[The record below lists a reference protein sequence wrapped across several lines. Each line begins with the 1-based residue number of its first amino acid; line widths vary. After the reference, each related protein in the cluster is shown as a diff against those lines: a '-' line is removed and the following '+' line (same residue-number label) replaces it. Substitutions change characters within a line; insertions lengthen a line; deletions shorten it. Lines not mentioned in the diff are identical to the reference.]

1 MTNSAISEMP
11 EQWEKGFEALAQIH
25 AQAFSVQGDRPWAAR
40 ELRDIVESAGCQTY
54 FEYADDLITGFILTR
69 AVCDEAELIT
79 IAVTP
84 DSQKRGTGGRLLDHV
99 TRVLSD
105 QGVKRLFLEVRED
118 NVAAI
123 KLYRSRGFE
132 DVGRRAAYYQTQ
144 GGNRVDALCF
154 ALILGD

>member
-1 MTNSAISEMP
+1 MTDPTISEMP
-11 EQWEKGFEALAQIH
+11 AQWKQGFEALAQIH

-40 ELRDIVESAGCQTY
+40 ELRDIVESAGCQIH
-54 FEYADDLITGFILTR
+54 FEYAGDLIAGFILTR

-79 IAVTP
+79 IAVAP
-84 DSQKRGTGGRLLDHV
+84 GSQKHGTGGRLLDHAIQ
-99 TRVLSD
+99 VLSD
-105 QGVKRLFLEVRED
+105 QGVRRLFLEVRED

-123 KLYRSRGFE
+123 RLYRSRGFE

-154 ALILGD
+154 ALILGG